1 MNVKARHTSEE
12 LLTLYK
18 TERNPRLA
26 RRIQAVY
33 LARRALSCPQ
43 IMDITAAKRRTIQ
56 NWIRW
61 YNQDGIEGL
70 KDKPRCGRHPKLSAA
85 QQQKL
90 QKRLDAGTKPSDGT
104 CVLNGPAI
112 QRILEKEF
120 GVLYCLNGV
129 YELLH
134 RLGYSCLCPRPR
146 HQQADPELQEAFKKT
161 FPPSWSKSK
170 PNIRANES
178 KSGSRMRPGSASKA
192 P

>member
-146 HQQADPELQEAFKKT
+146 HQQADLELQEAFKKT

-170 PNIRANES
+170 PNIRTNES

>member
-1 MNVKARHTSEE
+1 MNVKARHTLDE

-33 LARRALSCPQ
+33 LARKALSCPQ

-61 YNQDGIEGL
+61 YNQDGVEGL
-70 KDKPRCGRHPKLSAA
+70 KDKPRCGRHPKLSVA

-90 QKRLDAGTKPSDGT
+90 QKRLDAGAKPPEGI
-104 CVLNGPAI
+104 CVLNGPVI

-170 PNIRANES
+170 PNIRTNES